1 LSQRKGIV
9 MARRHTIGSNTYRFF
24 VDPSVLRGEQVQIED
39 ADLIRQL
46 GSVLRLVAGDQVVLL
61 DGLGNQ
67 YIVTLES
74 LGKSRITGHI
84 EQHGAGAGEPQ
95 LQLTLYIGLM
105 RAERFEWLLQ
115 KGTELGTAVFA
126 PIICERSVADGEVGA
141 AKLLRWQRIVREA
154 AEQSRR
160 SRLPQVLRPQ
170 PFQIACSHL
179 QHPALLLWEGQGA
192 QPLRTILREYA
203 EYPTALGIF
212 SGPEG
217 GLSDTERSLARSH
230 RIQEVTLGP
239 RTLRAETAP
248 LVAATAIMYE
258 FGEL

>member
-1 LSQRKGIV
+1 

-24 VDPSVLRGEQVQIED
+24 VDPSVFRGEQVQIED
-39 ADLIRQL
+39 ADLIRQM
-46 GSVLRLVAGDQVVLL
+46 GSVLRLGAGDQVVLL

-67 YIVTLES
+67 YIATLAS
-74 LGKSRITGHI
+74 LGKGRITGHI
-84 EQHGAGAGEPQ
+84 EQHEAGGGEPN
-95 LQLTLYIGLM
+95 LQLTLYVGLM

-115 KGTELGTAVFA
+115 KGTELGVAVFA
-126 PIICERSVADGEVGA
+126 PIICERSIADGEIGA

-170 PFQIACSHL
+170 PFHMACAQM

-192 QPLRTILREYA
+192 PPLRTILREYT
-203 EYPTALGIF
+203 EYPTALGIV

-217 GLSDTERSLARSH
+217 GLSETERNLAHSH
-230 RIQEVTLGP
+230 GIQEVTLGP

-248 LVAATAIMYE
+248 LVAATAVLYE